1 MLLLFLVKCR
11 NNGRFTAVTGLFD
24 WTMYAVN
31 CFAYRTHGTEL
42 EQRVYASVITPA
54 KMEAKSKKPF
64 SPKGGKKFSQKGKDS
79 IGTKF
84 GGKPSGKK
92 PFKPSNKTAPKDKFR
107 KGGDGGNKQN
117 KFAFSKDKGLQNRK
131 RPPFKATR
139 GGEKEGPA
147 AKKMKKGEFKAKKE
161 LTKEELKQNR
171 QQRKRELKQNRQLAE
186 RKDMFQIICQAK
198 KVWGDLRR
206 KDCNNDLKK
215 KLMKQLH
222 DLVHGK
228 IKQMAFAH
236 DSVRVLQCFVQ
247 FGNHEHRQEVFE
259 ELKEDIIALSKSQ
272 YGRHV
277 VKKMLMYG
285 NKELVAS
292 VMQTFKGHV
301 RPMLRHAAASSIIE
315 YAYNDKAVLA
325 QRLMLTEELYGNTF
339 TICKSSVCN
348 TIEKVVEGNP
358 DKLNNIIDEMKQILT
373 PMAQKEQVIKHSLVH
388 KVFLDFFLLAPEKP
402 RTEMIESIRESVVY
416 MAHTH
421 DGARV
426 AMHCLWHGT
435 AKDRKV
441 IIKTMKTYMV
451 KFATGEFGH
460 LVLLAIF
467 DCVDDTKLVK
477 QAVLSEILSS
487 LDEVIGNKYGKKV
500 LLYLLSP
507 RDPAHLLPEII
518 KVLEQGDSNAHSKKD
533 KVIRR
538 KELLEVVSPPLLEHL
553 CNNADTMVTDKAT
566 SVTVSDILASAC
578 GDLRPAMTAVA
589 QLANQA
595 LVPGGTDGQLHMAE
609 HPAGHL
615 VLKWLI
621 EQDLTLAEAGKEE
634 RFGRILVDTV
644 GTDNLKSWVKVN
656 RGAMVLCCLLNSC
669 DKSVAAEVKAALESI
684 KSEISSISNNK
695 GAEVLLEH
703 LNKQ

>member
-1 MLLLFLVKCR
+1 
-11 NNGRFTAVTGLFD
+11 
-24 WTMYAVN
+24 
-31 CFAYRTHGTEL
+31 
-42 EQRVYASVITPA
+42 
-54 KMEAKSKKPF
+54 MEAKSKKPF
-64 SPKGGKKFSQKGKDS
+64 SPKGGKKQKLTQKGKDS
-79 IGTKF
+79 LGTKL
-84 GGKPSGKK
+84 GGKPGGKPGGKK
-92 PFKPSNKTAPKDKFR
+92 SFKPYNNTEKKSRPG
-107 KGGDGGNKQN
+107 KGRDGVKKEN
-117 KFAFSKDKGLQNRK
+117 KFAFSKDGKGLKKRK
-131 RPPFKATR
+131 LSSVQDGEE
-139 GGEKEGPA
+139 GGGPV
-147 AKKMKKGEFKAKKE
+147 AKRMKKGEFKPKKKE
-161 LTKEELKQNR
+161 LTEEELKKNR
-171 QQRKRELKQNRQLAE
+171 QQRKKDLKKSRQQAE
-186 RKDMFQIICQAK
+186 RKDMFQIICQCK
-198 KVWGDLRR
+198 QVWGDLRR
-206 KDCNNDLKK
+206 KNCNDDLKK
-215 KLMKQLH
+215 KLMKELH
-222 DLVHGK
+222 ELIRGK

-236 DSVRVLQCFVQ
+236 DSVRVLQCFIQ
-247 FGNHEHRQEVFE
+247 FGSHEQRQEVFG
-259 ELKEDIIALSKSQ
+259 ELKDDIIGLCKSQ

-277 VKKMLMYG
+277 VKKLLMYG
-285 NKELVAS
+285 NKELVAA

-301 RPMLRHAAASSIIE
+301 RPMLRHAAASAIIE

-325 QRLMLTEELYGNTF
+325 QRLMLTEDLYGNTF
-339 TICKSSVCN
+339 TICKSTVCN
-348 TIEKVVEGNP
+348 TIEKVVETNP

-388 KVFLDFFLLAPEKP
+388 KVFLDFFLFAPDKQ
-402 RTEMIESIRESVVY
+402 RSEMIESIRESVVY

-460 LVLLAIF
+460 LVLLAMF

-487 LDEVIGNKYGKKV
+487 LDEVISNKYGKKV

-518 KVLEQGDSNAHSKKD
+518 KVLEQGDGNAHSKKD
-533 KVIRR
+533 SAIRR
-538 KELLEVVSPPLLEHL
+538 KELLEVVSPPLLEYL
-553 CNNADTMVTDKAT
+553 RDNAATMVMDKAT

-589 QLANQA
+589 QLANHE
-595 LVPGGTDGQLHMAE
+595 LVPGGISGQLHMAE

-621 EQDLTLAEAGKEE
+621 EQDMTLAEAGKEE

-644 GTDNLKSWVKVN
+644 GTDKMKSWVKVN
-656 RGAMVLCCLLNSC
+656 RGAMVLCSLLNSC
-669 DKSVAAEVKAALESI
+669 DKSVASEVKEALKSI
-684 KSEISSISNNK
+684 TSELSSISNNK
-695 GAEVLLEH
+695 GAEILLEN
-703 LNKQ
+703 LNK

>member
-1 MLLLFLVKCR
+1 M
-11 NNGRFTAVTGLFD
+11 N
-24 WTMYAVN
+24 
-31 CFAYRTHGTEL
+31 
-42 EQRVYASVITPA
+42 
-54 KMEAKSKKPF
+54 EAKSKKPF
-64 SPKGGKKFSQKGKDS
+64 SPKGGKKQKLTQKGKDS
-79 IGTKF
+79 IGTKL
-84 GGKPSGKK
+84 GGKPGGKPGGKK
-92 PFKPSNKTAPKDKFR
+92 PFKPYNNTER
-107 KGGDGGNKQN
+107 KSRPGKGRDGGKKEH
-117 KFAFSKDKGLQNRK
+117 KFAFSKAGNGPNKRK
-131 RPPFKATR
+131 LHPVRDEED
-139 GGEKEGPA
+139 GGGPV
-147 AKKMKKGEFKAKKE
+147 AKRMKKGEFKPKKE
-161 LTKEELKQNR
+161 LTEEELKKNR
-171 QQRKRELKQNRQLAE
+171 QQRKKDLKKSRQQAD
-186 RKDMFQIICQAK
+186 RKDMFQIICQSK
-198 KVWGDLRR
+198 RVWGDLRR
-206 KDCNNDLKK
+206 KDCDNDLKK
-215 KLMKQLH
+215 KLMKELH
-222 DLVHGK
+222 DLMRGK
-228 IKQMAFAH
+228 IRQMAFAH
-236 DSVRVLQCFVQ
+236 DSVRVLQCFIQ
-247 FGNHEHRQEVFE
+247 FGSHEQRQEVFD
-259 ELKEDIIALSKSQ
+259 ELKEDIVGLCKSQ

-277 VKKMLMYG
+277 VKKLLMYG
-285 NKELVAS
+285 NKELLAS

-339 TICKSSVCN
+339 TVCKSSVCN
-348 TIEKVVEGNP
+348 TIEKVAETNP
-358 DKLNNIIDEMKQILT
+358 GKLNNIIDEMKQILT

-388 KVFLDFFLLAPEKP
+388 KVFLDFFLFAPDKQ

-451 KFATGEFGH
+451 KFATGEYGH
-460 LVLLAIF
+460 LVLLALF

-518 KVLEQGDSNAHSKKD
+518 KVLEQGDGNAHSKKD
-533 KVIRR
+533 SAIRR
-538 KELLEVVSPPLLEHL
+538 KELLEVVSPPLLEYL
-553 CNNADTMVTDKAT
+553 RDNAATMVMDKAT

-589 QLANQA
+589 QLANQE
-595 LVPGGTDGQLHMAE
+595 LVPGGTNKELHMAE

-621 EQDLTLAEAGKEE
+621 EQDMTLAEAGKEE

-644 GTDNLKSWVKVN
+644 GTDKLKSWVKVN
-656 RGAMVLCCLLNSC
+656 RGAMVLCSLLNSY
-669 DKSVAAEVKAALESI
+669 DKSVSTEVKEVLKSI
-684 KSEISSISNNK
+684 TSELRGISNNK
-695 GAEVLLEH
+695 GVEILLEN
-703 LNKQ
+703 LNK

>member
-1 MLLLFLVKCR
+1 M
-11 NNGRFTAVTGLFD
+11 
-24 WTMYAVN
+24 
-31 CFAYRTHGTEL
+31 
-42 EQRVYASVITPA
+42 
-54 KMEAKSKKPF
+54 MEPKPKKAF
-64 SPKGGKKFSQKGKDS
+64 SPKGGKKFTQKGKDS
-79 IGTKF
+79 IGTKL
-84 GGKPSGKK
+84 GGKPGGKPGSKK
-92 PFKPSNKTAPKDKFR
+92 PSKPYNNTEKKSRPG
-107 KGGDGGNKQN
+107 KGGDGKKQH
-117 KFAFSKDKGLQNRK
+117 KFAFSKDAKGPQKRK
-131 RPPFKATR
+131 LPFQKKKEEEQ
-139 GGEKEGPA
+139 GEGPA
-147 AKKMKKGEFKAKKE
+147 AKRMKKGEFKTKSKE
-161 LTKEELKQNR
+161 LTKEELKKNR
-171 QQRKRELKQNRQLAE
+171 QQRKKDLKKNRQQAE

-198 KVWGDLRR
+198 QVWGNLRR
-206 KDCNNDLKK
+206 KNCDNDLKK
-215 KLMKQLH
+215 KLMKELQ
-222 DLVHGK
+222 DLIHGK

-236 DSVRVLQCFVQ
+236 DSVRVLQCFIQ
-247 FGNHEHRQEVFE
+247 FGSHEQRQEVFE
-259 ELKEDIIALSKSQ
+259 ELKDDIIGLCKSQ

-277 VKKMLMYG
+277 VKKLLMYS
-285 NKELVAS
+285 NKELIAAL
-292 VMQTFKGHV
+292 MQTFKGHV

-339 TICKSSVCN
+339 TVCKSSVCN

-388 KVFLDFFLLAPEKP
+388 KVFLDFFLFAPDKQ

-426 AMHCLWHGT
+426 AMHCLWHGS

-518 KVLEQGDSNAHSKKD
+518 KVLEQGDGNAHSKKD
-533 KVIRR
+533 TGIRR
-538 KELLEVVSPPLLEHL
+538 KELLEVISPPLLEHL
-553 CNNADTMVTDKAT
+553 RANADTMVMDKAT
-566 SVTVSDILASAC
+566 SVTISDILASAC

-589 QLANQA
+589 QLANQE
-595 LVPGGTDGQLHMAE
+595 LVPGGTSGQLHMAE

-644 GTDNLKSWVKVN
+644 GADKLKSWVKVN
-656 RGAMVLCCLLNSC
+656 RGAMVLCSLLNSC

-684 KSEISSISNNK
+684 KSELCSISNNK
-695 GAEVLLEH
+695 GAEILLEN
-703 LNKQ
+703 LNK

>member
-1 MLLLFLVKCR
+1 
-11 NNGRFTAVTGLFD
+11 
-24 WTMYAVN
+24 
-31 CFAYRTHGTEL
+31 
-42 EQRVYASVITPA
+42 
-54 KMEAKSKKPF
+54 MEAKSEKPF
-64 SPKGGKKFSQKGKDS
+64 SPKGGKKLTQKGKDS
-79 IGTKF
+79 IGTKL
-84 GGKPSGKK
+84 GGKPGGKPGGKK
-92 PFKPSNKTAPKDKFR
+92 PFKPYNNTER
-107 KGGDGGNKQN
+107 KGRPV
-117 KFAFSKDKGLQNRK
+117 KGPQKRK
-131 RPPFKATR
+131 MPFKGKNKEE
-139 GGEKEGPA
+139 GGGPE
-147 AKKMKKGEFKAKKE
+147 AKRMKKGEFKPKTKE
-161 LTKEELKQNR
+161 LTEEELKKNR
-171 QQRKRELKQNRQLAE
+171 QQRKKDLKKSRQQAE
-186 RKDMFQIICQAK
+186 RKDMFQIICQCK
-198 KVWGDLRR
+198 QVWGDLRR
-206 KDCNNDLKK
+206 KNCDNDLKK
-215 KLMKQLH
+215 KLMKELH
-222 DLVHGK
+222 DLIRGK
-228 IKQMAFAH
+228 VKQMAFAH
-236 DSVRVLQCFVQ
+236 DSVRVLQCFIQ
-247 FGNHEHRQEVFE
+247 FGSHEQRQEVFE
-259 ELKEDIIALSKSQ
+259 ELKDDITGLCKSQ
-272 YGRHV
+272 YGKHV
-277 VKKMLMYG
+277 VKKLLMYG
-285 NKELVAS
+285 NKEVVAA

-301 RPMLRHAAASSIIE
+301 RPMLRHSAASSIIE

-348 TIEKVVEGNP
+348 TIEKVAEGNP
-358 DKLNNIIDEMKQILT
+358 EKLNNIIDEMKQILT

-388 KVFLDFFLLAPEKP
+388 KVFLDFFLLAPEKQ

-518 KVLEQGDSNAHSKKD
+518 KVLEKGDGNAHSKKD
-533 KVIRR
+533 MVIRR
-538 KELLEVVSPPLLEHL
+538 RELLEVVSPLLLEYL
-553 CNNADTMVTDKAT
+553 RDNAAAMVMDKAS

-589 QLANQA
+589 QLANHE
-595 LVPGGTDGQLHMAE
+595 LVPGGTNGQLHMAE

-615 VLKWLI
+615 VLKWLL
-621 EQDLTLAEAGKEE
+621 EQDMTLAEAGKEE

-644 GTDNLKSWVKVN
+644 GADNLKRWVKVN
-656 RGAMVLCCLLNSC
+656 RGAMVLCSLLNSC

-684 KSEISSISNNK
+684 KSELSSVSNNK
-695 GAEVLLEH
+695 GAEILLEN
-703 LNKQ
+703 LNK

>member
-1 MLLLFLVKCR
+1 
-11 NNGRFTAVTGLFD
+11 
-24 WTMYAVN
+24 
-31 CFAYRTHGTEL
+31 
-42 EQRVYASVITPA
+42 
-54 KMEAKSKKPF
+54 MEARSKKPF
-64 SPKGGKKFSQKGKDS
+64 SPKGGKKFTQKGKDS

-84 GGKPSGKK
+84 GGKPGHKPGGKK
-92 PFKPSNKTAPKDKFR
+92 PFKPYNSTEKKNRPG
-107 KGGDGGNKQN
+107 KGGDAGKKQN
-117 KFAFSKDKGLQNRK
+117 KFVVSKAGNVQQKRK
-131 RPPFKATR
+131 LPFKGKKE
-139 GGEKEGPA
+139 GGEGEGPA
-147 AKKMKKGEFKAKKE
+147 AKKMKKGEFKPKKGQTEEE
-161 LTKEELKQNR
+161 LTQNR
-171 QQRKRELKQNRQLAE
+171 QQKKKELKKTRQLAE

-198 KVWGDLRR
+198 QVWGDLRR
-206 KDCNNDLKK
+206 KKCDNDMKK
-215 KLMKQLH
+215 KLMKDLH
-222 DLVHGK
+222 DLLRGK
-228 IKQMAFAH
+228 VKQMAFAH
-236 DSVRVLQCFVQ
+236 DSVRVLQCFIQ
-247 FGNHEHRQEVFE
+247 FGSHEQRQEVFE
-259 ELKEDIIALSKSQ
+259 ELKDDVIGLCKSQ
-272 YGRHV
+272 YGKHI
-277 VKKMLMYG
+277 VKKLLMYG
-285 NKELVAS
+285 NKELLAA

-325 QRLMLTEELYGNTF
+325 QRLMLTEGLYGNTF
-339 TICKSSVCN
+339 TVCKSTVCN
-348 TIEKVVEGNP
+348 TIEKVIEGNP

-388 KVFLDFFLLAPEKP
+388 KVFLDFFLFAPDKP

-460 LVLLAIF
+460 LVLLAMF

-487 LDEVIGNKYGKKV
+487 LEEVISNKYGKKV

-518 KVLEQGDSNAHSKKD
+518 KVLEQGDKNAHSKKD
-533 KVIRR
+533 MKLRR

-553 CNNADTMVTDKAT
+553 RDHADTMVTDKAT

-589 QLANQA
+589 KLANQE
-595 LVPGGTDGQLHMAE
+595 LVPGGTGGQLHMAE

-621 EQDLTLAEAGKEE
+621 EQDLTLEEAGKEE
-634 RFGRILVDTV
+634 RFSRILVDTV
-644 GTDNLKSWVKVN
+644 GTDKLKSWIRVN

-669 DKSVAAEVKAALESI
+669 DKSVAAEVKAALDCLFRYLSL
-684 KSEISSISNNK
+684 ISSK
-695 GAEVLLEH
+695 AT
-703 LNKQ
+703 KC